1 MHYIGMAAMVMD
13 AKLYYQIVPFSLS
26 VLIAVAASSAAL
38 MLAFSLARKKTHH
51 KNKLQFA
58 AAIVMG
64 AAICGMH
71 YTGMSASVMVPF
83 ANCRYAPDQ
92 DFSNL
97 AHGIAAVS
105 GIVLS
110 IALAFSLAAHEM
122 RDARDTEYSI
132 SFPVKLISLSKILTI
147 STMVIFAMGNLN
159 FYKLVETAHKQD
171 ELVADIS
178 DEIMIESGLISYYAR
193 MATMNDSMQWHDEYE
208 KKHALIQKNMKAI
221 ARQFDDP
228 AIQESLKAAMLANNS
243 LRKIEEESFALA
255 TKDKDSQAYNAI
267 NDKQYIEARQD
278 YINKLKTLVTNLRKT
293 THKPLDALT
302 TSATQSLYYT
312 AMAIT
317 AILVV
322 WFFIIRMIMR
332 WQGQLRS
339 AHVQMKEKQQF
350 LDTIV
355 DNIPLAIFAKDVK
368 SGYRTTLWNR
378 AAENLFEI
386 PTEKIIGTTDY
397 DMFQKEEA
405 DFFRQTDITVMENG
419 VTIVPAENVTTKRG
433 TWIARTIKV
442 PIYDAQGN
450 PEILL
455 GILEDITPAKRKE
468 ETLQNY
474 ARQLEE
480 QQGQLI
486 EAIKLAEQA
495 NILKTQFLA
504 NMSHELRTPMHSII
518 TFARQ
523 GAERIAKWSLDDHLE
538 NLTLIRES
546 GERLLALLND
556 LLDLS
561 KLEAGAVVYDFVEND
576 LVALAKQATTE
587 LNSLAEEK
595 NIILILQPDEAAMPA
610 RCDRSKIMQII
621 INLLSNAIKF
631 TPDGKLVTIRITEDK
646 APEGYIYL
654 KVIDQGVGIPPDE
667 LEKIFD
673 KFIQSSKTRTG
684 AGGTGLGLA
693 ICREIALAH
702 NGSIVAANNPDVG
715 ASFTLTLPKLAH
727 T

>member
-1 MHYIGMAAMVMD
+1 VCPTC
-13 AKLYYQIVPFSLS
+13 KE
-26 VLIAVAASSAAL
+26 
-38 MLAFSLARKKTHH
+38 T
-51 KNKLQFA
+51 
-58 AAIVMG
+58 
-64 AAICGMH
+64 C
-71 YTGMSASVMVPF
+71 
-83 ANCRYAPDQ
+83 
-92 DFSNL
+92 
-97 AHGIAAVS
+97 AHGLYLCQKCFTV
-105 GIVLS
+105 
-110 IALAFSLAAHEM
+110 F
-122 RDARDTEYSI
+122 
-132 SFPVKLISLSKILTI
+132 
-147 STMVIFAMGNLN
+147 
-159 FYKLVETAHKQD
+159 
-171 ELVADIS
+171 
-178 DEIMIESGLISYYAR
+178 YYA
-193 MATMNDSMQWHDEYE
+193 
-208 KKHALIQKNMKAI
+208 
-221 ARQFDDP
+221 
-228 AIQESLKAAMLANNS
+228 
-243 LRKIEEESFALA
+243 
-255 TKDKDSQAYNAI
+255 AYN
-267 NDKQYIEARQD
+267 D
-278 YINKLKTLVTNLRKT
+278 
-293 THKPLDALT
+293 
-302 TSATQSLYYT
+302 
-312 AMAIT
+312 
-317 AILVV
+317 
-322 WFFIIRMIMR
+322 
-332 WQGQLRS
+332 
-339 AHVQMKEKQQF
+339 
-350 LDTIV
+350 
-355 DNIPLAIFAKDVK
+355 
-368 SGYRTTLWNR
+368 
-378 AAENLFEI
+378 
-386 PTEKIIGTTDY
+386 
-397 DMFQKEEA
+397 
-405 DFFRQTDITVMENG
+405 
-419 VTIVPAENVTTKRG
+419 
-433 TWIARTIKV
+433 
-442 PIYDAQGN
+442 DAQGN

-693 ICREIALAH
+693 ICREIAENAKAH
-702 NGSIVAANNPDVG
+702 A
-715 ASFTLTLPKLAH
+715 LTYFDGRFEDAVQQRVIERIKRA
-727 T
+727 TVVD